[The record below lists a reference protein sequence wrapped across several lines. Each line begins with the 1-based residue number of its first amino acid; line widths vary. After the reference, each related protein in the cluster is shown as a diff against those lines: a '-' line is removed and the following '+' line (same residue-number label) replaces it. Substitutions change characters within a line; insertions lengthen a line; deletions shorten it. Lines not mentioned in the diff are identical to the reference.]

1 MNLWFDLFAYCLTP
15 FFPQWQAVYFWFT
28 SGKANR
34 KDKRTDRRRREG
46 RRGATKTWGQKS
58 CWGRINFWTT
68 VKHLYFLMCI
78 TLEKCVM
85 WKNWLHFWIGFY
97 RCKVYIKKDSQFKDM
112 GVGTLFLKPTP
123 NEKIQLI
130 VRAANSLGNILI
142 NTLLFSGMS
151 IQRTKDHTLLVHCM
165 PMPNS
170 EMTSV
175 LLRVKTKEDADI
187 LLENLEKHT
196 KK

>member
-1 MNLWFDLFAYCLTP
+1 
-15 FFPQWQAVYFWFT
+15 
-28 SGKANR
+28 
-34 KDKRTDRRRREG
+34 
-46 RRGATKTWGQKS
+46 
-58 CWGRINFWTT
+58 
-68 VKHLYFLMCI
+68 
-78 TLEKCVM
+78 
-85 WKNWLHFWIGFY
+85 
-97 RCKVYIKKDSQFKDM
+97 M